1 MFEFRRHLYASSA
14 AFSDRAV
21 SSSTVTQIGKAATDR
36 ADWSWDDFV
45 EKNSTE
51 WDEDGGE

>member
-1 MFEFRRHLYASSA
+1 MLLLLVLFIFFMRQLQ
-14 AFSDRAV
+14 V
-21 SSSTVTQIGKAATDR
+21 GGGKAATDR